1 MLAEIQGD
9 GVNLELVEDI
19 LIGYHMEKDNENA
32 VIKFQPS
39 WFYKI
44 GNSWIRVNDEKLGV
58 VENGLE

>member
-1 MLAEIQGD
+1 
-9 GVNLELVEDI
+9 
-19 LIGYHMEKDNENA
+19 MEKDNENA

-44 GNSWIRVNDEKLGV
+44 GNSWIRVNDKKLGV